1 MHVDHVVERGGLR
14 GRHIDCLVGLLASAW
29 RGSVRNRSSW
39 VDFGFSFHFRSDINY
54 PVGRHERERSWGLV
68 LYSWL
73 GRLTRAFIDRAVNAE
88 KNS

>member
-1 MHVDHVVERGGLR
+1 
-14 GRHIDCLVGLLASAW
+14 
-29 RGSVRNRSSW
+29 